1 VSNGPV
7 TSPVEGA
14 GERIEYATAPYVVA
28 GLLLGGAGFSAYS
41 VSENGAGRLL
51 LAVAAL
57 GCLVEG
63 VRLMVLRPTVSA
75 DDEGVHVGRT
85 TMPWTQI
92 TSIGASTTT
101 RKLVRSSTLEID
113 TGDTLVHVPAYRL
126 GAPTAE
132 VVTALRARR
141 PA

>member
-1 VSNGPV
+1 MTESAGP
-7 TSPVEGA
+7 T
-14 GERIEYATAPYVVA
+14 GERIEYAAAPYVVA
-28 GLLLGGAGFSAYS
+28 GLLLGGAGFSAFA
-41 VSENGAGRLL
+41 VSESGAGRLL

-63 VRLMVLRPTVSA
+63 ARLLVLRPTVSA
-75 DDEGVHVGRT
+75 DDEGVRVGRT

-113 TGDTLVHVPAYRL
+113 AGDTLVHVPAYRL
-126 GAPTAE
+126 GAPIAE
-132 VVTALRARR
+132 VVTALLARR